1 MRHRVAG
8 RHLSRTSSHRK
19 AMRRNMAASLIQHG
33 AVRTTEP
40 KAKDVRRFVERLITM
55 ARQNTLHA
63 RRRVIAALGDRRMT
77 DDEGQFLDKTVV
89 QKLFDEVA
97 PRYVDRPGGYTRV
110 IRLAEHRVGDAGTQ
124 VILQLVEESSVA
136 DGRKNI
142 SRRKRRAIKRQEAA
156 AGVVEQAT
164 KDQQETTESQESVE
178 EPVAAED
185 AEESQADPDAPNS
198 P

>member
-1 MRHRVAG
+1 
-8 RHLSRTSSHRK
+8 
-19 AMRRNMAASLIQHG
+19 MAASLIQHG